1 MKKTFIV
8 TVEFSG
14 TKTYE
19 VNAESQ
25 EEVVNIFDKYSS
37 LDHYDNPV
45 DDSVSEYIV
54 EIKEQ

>member
-1 MKKTFIV
+1 MSKTFIV

-25 EEVVNIFDKYSS
+25 EEVVNILDKYGSF
-37 LDHYDNPV
+37 DHYDNPV